1 MRVTN
6 TYYWHAFKPSLVA
19 VVSNLFQTQPLF
31 LSGVN
36 HVLCNQSFFW
46 KVPFSYN
53 GKSSVGQTFQ
63 NKSVFVICQV

>member
-6 TYYWHAFKPSLVA
+6 TDYWHAFKPSLVA

-36 HVLCNQSFFW
+36 HVLSHPIHLQSFFW
-46 KVPFSYN
+46 KVPFSYH

-63 NKSVFVICQV
+63 IKVSL